1 MSRPPRLLALGA
13 IVLALVLGRVAA
25 PGLIG
30 DVLVS
35 ASLRSPALLSLP
47 LLGDIVVERLGDRIS
62 APARS
67 DTTLVTVE
75 IAAGSSSSEIA
86 AQLYEAGLIGDET
99 GFIVAVSRAGLEGG
113 LQAGLF
119 QVAASMTPSEIAVA
133 LTQPY
138 REPAIAVQLRA
149 GLRLEQIVAQIG
161 TLDLPFT
168 QRELLDLLRAPSAE
182 ILADYDW
189 LDLPTGST
197 LEGRLGAG
205 TFNVPVSATADRFVR
220 MLLDRFA
227 EEVPAELRG
236 SAPDGRSFHE
246 VLTMASIVEREAALD
261 EERPRMAGVYAY
273 RLQQGIGL
281 FADPTIIWV
290 ADSAALRNLK
300 LEKWQ
305 AYEFWTFP
313 EQPYVGLVPPRVPKD
328 LVPWNTFV
336 RGGLPP
342 TPICSPS
349 RASIEAAL
357 TPDTS
362 RKEMYFV
369 LIPGA
374 NGRHDFS
381 QTLAEH
387 EAKAR
392 KYGWK

>member
-25 PGLIG
+25 PALIG

-62 APARS
+62 APAGS

-168 QRELLDLLRAPSAE
+168 QRELLDLLRSPSAE

-189 LDLPTGST
+189 LDLPSGST

-205 TFNVPVSATADRFVR
+205 TFNVPVSATAERFVR

-236 SAPDGRSFHE
+236 SAQDGRSFHE

-273 RLQQGIGL
+273 RLQEGIGL

-300 LEKWQ
+300 LEKWKS
-305 AYEFWTFP
+305 YEFWTFP

-357 TPDTS
+357 APDTS
-362 RKEMYFV
+362 QKEMYFV

>member
-62 APARS
+62 APAGS

-261 EERPRMAGVYAY
+261 EERPRIAGVYAY

-290 ADSAALRNLK
+290 GDSAALRNLK

>member
-25 PGLIG
+25 PALIG

-62 APARS
+62 APAGS

-182 ILADYDW
+182 ILADYEW

-205 TFNVPVSATADRFVR
+205 TFNVPVSATAERFVR

-357 TPDTS
+357 APDTS

>member
-13 IVLALVLGRVAA
+13 IVLALVLGRAAA
-25 PGLIG
+25 PALIG
-30 DVLVS
+30 DALVS

-47 LLGDIVVERLGDRIS
+47 VLGDIVVDRLGDRIS
-62 APARS
+62 APAGT

-75 IAAGSSSSEIA
+75 IAAGSSSSQIA

-99 GFIVAVSRAGLEGG
+99 GFIVAVSRTGLEGD

-168 QRELLDLLRAPSAE
+168 QRELLDLLRAPSAK

-189 LDLPTGST
+189 LDLPSGST

-205 TFNVPVSATADRFVR
+205 TFNVPVSATAERFVR

-227 EEVPAELRG
+227 EEIPAELRG

-290 ADSAALRNLK
+290 ADSAALRNLN

-305 AYEFWTFP
+305 SYEFWTFP

-357 TPDTS
+357 APDTS

-369 LIPGA
+369 LIPGT

>member
-13 IVLALVLGRVAA
+13 IVLALLLGRAAA
-25 PGLIG
+25 PALIG
-30 DVLVS
+30 DALVS

-47 LLGDIVVERLGDRIS
+47 VLGDIVVDRLGDRIS
-62 APARS
+62 APAGS

-168 QRELLDLLRAPSAE
+168 QRELLDILRTPPAE
-182 ILADYDW
+182 IIADYDW

-197 LEGRLGAG
+197 LEGRLGTG
-205 TFNVPVSATADRFVR
+205 TFNVPVSATAERFVR

-227 EEVPAELRG
+227 EEIPAELRG

-305 AYEFWTFP
+305 TYEFWTFP

-349 RASIEAAL
+349 RASVEAAL
-357 TPDTS
+357 APDTS

-369 LIPGA
+369 LIPGT

>member
-13 IVLALVLGRVAA
+13 IVLALLLGRVAA
-25 PGLIG
+25 PALIG

-62 APARS
+62 APAGS

-86 AQLYEAGLIGDET
+86 AQLYQAGLIGDEI
-99 GFIVAVSRAGLEGG
+99 GFIVAVSRAGLEGD

-119 QVAASMTPSEIAVA
+119 QVAANMTPSEIAVA

-168 QRELLDLLRAPSAE
+168 QRELLNLLRAPSAE

-205 TFNVPVSATADRFVR
+205 TFNVPVSATAERFVR

-305 AYEFWTFP
+305 TYEFWTFP

>member
-25 PGLIG
+25 PALIG

-62 APARS
+62 APAGS

-86 AQLYEAGLIGDET
+86 AQLFEAGLIGDET

-205 TFNVPVSATADRFVR
+205 TFNVPVSATAERFVR

-300 LEKWQ
+300 LEKWKS
-305 AYEFWTFP
+305 YEFWTFP

-357 TPDTS
+357 APDTS

>member
-25 PGLIG
+25 PALIG
-30 DVLVS
+30 DALVS

-47 LLGDIVVERLGDRIS
+47 LLGDIVVDRLGDRIS
-62 APARS
+62 APAGS

-168 QRELLDLLRAPSAE
+168 QRELLDLLRTPPAE

-189 LDLPTGST
+189 LDLPVGST

-205 TFNVPVSATADRFVR
+205 TFNVPVSATAERFVR

-227 EEVPAELRG
+227 EEIPAELRG

-273 RLQQGIGL
+273 RLQEGIGL

-305 AYEFWTFP
+305 SYEFWTFP

-357 TPDTS
+357 APDTS

>member
-25 PGLIG
+25 PALIG

-47 LLGDIVVERLGDRIS
+47 LLGDIVVDRLGDRIS
-62 APARS
+62 APAGS

-205 TFNVPVSATADRFVR
+205 TFNVPVSATAERFVR

-305 AYEFWTFP
+305 TYEFWTFP

-357 TPDTS
+357 APDTS

>member
-25 PGLIG
+25 PALIG

-62 APARS
+62 APAGS

-86 AQLYEAGLIGDET
+86 TQLYEAGLIGDET

-205 TFNVPVSATADRFVR
+205 TFNVPVSATAERFVR

-236 SAPDGRSFHE
+236 SALDGRSFHE

-300 LEKWQ
+300 LEKWKS
-305 AYEFWTFP
+305 YEFWTFP

-357 TPDTS
+357 APDTS

>member
-13 IVLALVLGRVAA
+13 IVLALVLGRAAA
-25 PGLIG
+25 PALIG
-30 DVLVS
+30 DALVS

-47 LLGDIVVERLGDRIS
+47 VLGDIVVDRLGDRIS
-62 APARS
+62 APAGT

-75 IAAGSSSSEIA
+75 IAAGSSSSQIA

-168 QRELLDLLRAPSAE
+168 QRELFDLLRAPSAK

-189 LDLPTGST
+189 LDLPPGST

-205 TFNVPVSATADRFVR
+205 TFNVPVSATAERFVR

-227 EEVPAELRG
+227 EEIPAELRG

-290 ADSAALRNLK
+290 ADSAELRNLK

-305 AYEFWTFP
+305 TYEFWTFP

-357 TPDTS
+357 APDTS

-369 LIPGA
+369 LIPGT

>member
-13 IVLALVLGRVAA
+13 IVLALLLGRAAA
-25 PGLIG
+25 PALIG
-30 DVLVS
+30 DALVS

-62 APARS
+62 APAGS

-205 TFNVPVSATADRFVR
+205 TFNVPVSATAERFVR

-227 EEVPAELRG
+227 EEIPAELRG

-273 RLQQGIGL
+273 RLQEGIGL

-300 LEKWQ
+300 LEKWKS
-305 AYEFWTFP
+305 YEFWTFP

-357 TPDTS
+357 APDMS
-362 RKEMYFV
+362 RKEAYFV
-369 LIPGA
+369 LIPGT

>member
-25 PGLIG
+25 PALIG

-62 APARS
+62 APAGS

-86 AQLYEAGLIGDET
+86 AQLFEAGLIGDET

-119 QVAASMTPSEIAVA
+119 QVAASMMPSEIAVA

-205 TFNVPVSATADRFVR
+205 TFNVPVSATAERFVR

-305 AYEFWTFP
+305 TYEFWTFP

>member
-1 MSRPPRLLALGA
+1 
-13 IVLALVLGRVAA
+13 
-25 PGLIG
+25 
-30 DVLVS
+30 
-35 ASLRSPALLSLP
+35 
-47 LLGDIVVERLGDRIS
+47 
-62 APARS
+62 
-67 DTTLVTVE
+67 
-75 IAAGSSSSEIA
+75 
-86 AQLYEAGLIGDET
+86 
-99 GFIVAVSRAGLEGG
+99 
-113 LQAGLF
+113 
-119 QVAASMTPSEIAVA
+119 MTPSEIAVA

-168 QRELLDLLRAPSAE
+168 QRELLDLLRTPPAE

-189 LDLPTGST
+189 LDLPTDST
-197 LEGRLGAG
+197 LEGRLGTG
-205 TFNVPVSATADRFVR
+205 TFNVPVSATAERFVR

-227 EEVPAELRG
+227 EEIPAELRG

-300 LEKWQ
+300 IEKWKS
-305 AYEFWTFP
+305 YEFWTFP

-357 TPDTS
+357 APDMS

-369 LIPGA
+369 LIPGT

>member
-13 IVLALVLGRVAA
+13 IVLVLLLGRAAA
-25 PGLIG
+25 PALIG
-30 DVLVS
+30 DALVS

-62 APARS
+62 APAGT

-86 AQLYEAGLIGDET
+86 AQLYKAGLIGDET

-119 QVAASMTPSEIAVA
+119 QVAASMTPSEIAVT

-168 QRELLDLLRAPSAE
+168 QRELLDLLRTPSAE

-189 LDLPTGST
+189 LDLPAGST

-205 TFNVPVSATADRFVR
+205 TFNVPVSATAERFVR

-227 EEVPAELRG
+227 EEIPEELRG

-246 VLTMASIVEREAALD
+246 VLAMASIVEREAALD

-273 RLQQGIGL
+273 RLQEGIGL

-300 LEKWQ
+300 LEKWKS
-305 AYEFWTFP
+305 YEFWTFP

-357 TPDTS
+357 APDTS

-369 LIPGA
+369 LIPGT

>member
-13 IVLALVLGRVAA
+13 IVFALVLGRVAA

-62 APARS
+62 APAGS

-290 ADSAALRNLK
+290 ADSAALRKLK

>member
-25 PGLIG
+25 PALIG

-62 APARS
+62 APAGS
-67 DTTLVTVE
+67 DTALVTVE

-86 AQLYEAGLIGDET
+86 TQLYDAGLIGDET

-205 TFNVPVSATADRFVR
+205 TFNVPVSATAERFVR

-305 AYEFWTFP
+305 TYEFWTFP

>member
-13 IVLALVLGRVAA
+13 IVLALLLGRVAA
-25 PGLIG
+25 PALIG
-30 DVLVS
+30 DALVS

-47 LLGDIVVERLGDRIS
+47 VLGDIVVDRLGDRIS
-62 APARS
+62 APAGS

-205 TFNVPVSATADRFVR
+205 TFNVPVSATAERFVR

-227 EEVPAELRG
+227 EEVPTELRG
-236 SAPDGRSFHE
+236 SAQDGRSFHE

-305 AYEFWTFP
+305 TYEFWTFP

-349 RASIEAAL
+349 RASIKAAL
-357 TPDTS
+357 APDTS

>member
-25 PGLIG
+25 PALIG

-62 APARS
+62 APAGS
-67 DTTLVTVE
+67 DTALVTVE
-75 IAAGSSSSEIA
+75 IAGGSSSSEIA
-86 AQLYEAGLIGDET
+86 TQLYDAGLIGDET

-205 TFNVPVSATADRFVR
+205 TFNVPVSATAERFVR

-305 AYEFWTFP
+305 TYEFWTFP

-357 TPDTS
+357 APDTS

>member
-1 MSRPPRLLALGA
+1 VLL
-13 IVLALVLGRVAA
+13 LGRAAA
-25 PGLIG
+25 PALIG
-30 DVLVS
+30 DALVS

-47 LLGDIVVERLGDRIS
+47 LLGDIVVERLGDRIKR
-62 APARS
+62 PAGT

-86 AQLYEAGLIGDET
+86 AQLYKAGLIGDET

-119 QVAASMTPSEIAVA
+119 QVAASMTPSEIAVT

-168 QRELLDLLRAPSAE
+168 QRELLDLLRTPSAE

-189 LDLPTGST
+189 LDLPAGST

-205 TFNVPVSATADRFVR
+205 TFNVPVSATAERFVR

-227 EEVPAELRG
+227 EEIPEELRG

-246 VLTMASIVEREAALD
+246 VLAMASIVEREAALD

-273 RLQQGIGL
+273 RLQEGIGL

-300 LEKWQ
+300 LEKWKS
-305 AYEFWTFP
+305 YEFWTFP

-357 TPDTS
+357 APDTS

-369 LIPGA
+369 LIPGT

>member
-25 PGLIG
+25 PALIG

-62 APARS
+62 APAGS

-182 ILADYDW
+182 ILADYEW

-205 TFNVPVSATADRFVR
+205 TFNVPVSATAERFVR

>member
-62 APARS
+62 APAGS

-205 TFNVPVSATADRFVR
+205 TFNVPVSATAERFVR

>member
-25 PGLIG
+25 PALIG

-62 APARS
+62 APAGS

-119 QVAASMTPSEIAVA
+119 QVATSMTPSEIAVA

-138 REPAIAVQLRA
+138 REPAVAVQLRA

-205 TFNVPVSATADRFVR
+205 TFNVPVSATAERFVR

-227 EEVPAELRG
+227 EGVPAELRG

-305 AYEFWTFP
+305 TYEFWTFP

-357 TPDTS
+357 APDTS

>member
-13 IVLALVLGRVAA
+13 IVLALLLGRVAA
-25 PGLIG
+25 PALIG

-47 LLGDIVVERLGDRIS
+47 FLGDIVVERLGDRIS
-62 APARS
+62 APAGS

-119 QVAASMTPSEIAVA
+119 QLAASMTPSEIAVA

-168 QRELLDLLRAPSAE
+168 QRELLDLLRTPPAE

-189 LDLPTGST
+189 LDLPTGAT

-205 TFNVPVSATADRFVR
+205 TFNVPVSATAEYFVR

-305 AYEFWTFP
+305 TYEFWTFP

-357 TPDTS
+357 APDTS

>member
-13 IVLALVLGRVAA
+13 IVLALVLGRAAA
-25 PGLIG
+25 PALMG
-30 DVLVS
+30 DALVS

-47 LLGDIVVERLGDRIS
+47 VLGDIVVDRLGDRIS
-62 APARS
+62 APAGT

-75 IAAGSSSSEIA
+75 IAAGSSSSQIA

-133 LTQPY
+133 LTRPY

-168 QRELLDLLRAPSAE
+168 QRELLDLLRTPPAE

-205 TFNVPVSATADRFVR
+205 TFNVPVSATAERFVR

-227 EEVPAELRG
+227 EEIPAELRG

-273 RLQQGIGL
+273 RLQEGIGL

-300 LEKWQ
+300 LEKWKS
-305 AYEFWTFP
+305 YEFWTFP

-357 TPDTS
+357 APDTS

-369 LIPGA
+369 LIPGT

>member
-25 PGLIG
+25 PALIG

-62 APARS
+62 APAGS

-86 AQLYEAGLIGDET
+86 AQLFEAGLIGDET

-205 TFNVPVSATADRFVR
+205 TFNVPVSATAERFVR

-305 AYEFWTFP
+305 TYEFWTFP

-357 TPDTS
+357 APDTS

>member
-13 IVLALVLGRVAA
+13 IVLALLLGRAAA
-25 PGLIG
+25 PALIG
-30 DVLVS
+30 DALVS

-62 APARS
+62 APAGS

-168 QRELLDLLRAPSAE
+168 QRELLELLRAPSAK

-205 TFNVPVSATADRFVR
+205 TFNVPVSATAERFVR

-227 EEVPAELRG
+227 EEIPAELRG

-300 LEKWQ
+300 LEKWKS
-305 AYEFWTFP
+305 YEFWTFP

-357 TPDTS
+357 APDTS

-369 LIPGA
+369 LIPGT

>member
-1 MSRPPRLLALGA
+1 MRRQPRFIALGV

-25 PGLIG
+25 PALIG

-47 LLGDIVVERLGDRIS
+47 ILGDIVVERLGDRIS
-62 APARS
+62 TPAGS

-75 IAAGSSSSEIA
+75 IAPGSSSRAIA
-86 AQLYEAGLIGDET
+86 TQLFNAGLIGDET
-99 GFIVAVSRAGLEGG
+99 GFIVAVGRVGLDGG

-119 QVAASMTPSEIAVA
+119 QIAASMTPSEIAIA

-138 REPAIAVQLRA
+138 REAAIAVQLRA
-149 GLRLEQIVAQIG
+149 GLRLEQIVAQVG

-168 QRELLDLLRAPSAE
+168 QRDLLSLLRTPTAK

-189 LDLPTGST
+189 LGLPNGAT

-205 TFNVPVSATADRFVR
+205 TFNVPISATAEVFVR

-227 EEVPAELRG
+227 EVVPAELRG

-273 RLQQGIGL
+273 RLQKGIGL

-290 ADSAALRNLK
+290 ADSAALRTLK

-305 AYEFWTFP
+305 TYEFWTFP

-349 RASIEAAL
+349 RASIEAAIS
-357 TPDTS
+357 PDTS

>member
-25 PGLIG
+25 PALIG

-62 APARS
+62 APAGS

-161 TLDLPFT
+161 TLDLPFK

-182 ILADYDW
+182 ILADYEW

-205 TFNVPVSATADRFVR
+205 TFNVPVSATAERFVR

>member
-13 IVLALVLGRVAA
+13 IVLALVLGRAAA
-25 PGLIG
+25 PALIG
-30 DVLVS
+30 DALVS

-47 LLGDIVVERLGDRIS
+47 LLGDIVVDRLGDRIS
-62 APARS
+62 APAGS
-67 DTTLVTVE
+67 DTTLITVE

-205 TFNVPVSATADRFVR
+205 TFNVPVSATAERFVR

-227 EEVPAELRG
+227 EEIPAELRG

-273 RLQQGIGL
+273 RLQEGIGL

-300 LEKWQ
+300 LEKWKS
-305 AYEFWTFP
+305 YEFWTFP

-357 TPDTS
+357 APDTS

-369 LIPGA
+369 LIPGT

>member
-25 PGLIG
+25 PALIG

-62 APARS
+62 APAGS

-168 QRELLDLLRAPSAE
+168 QRELLDLLRTPPAE
-182 ILADYDW
+182 IIADYDW

-197 LEGRLGAG
+197 LEGRLGTG
-205 TFNVPVSATADRFVR
+205 TFNVPVSATAERFVR

-227 EEVPAELRG
+227 EEIPAELRG

-305 AYEFWTFP
+305 TYEFWTFP

>member
-25 PGLIG
+25 PALIG
-30 DVLVS
+30 DVLVG

-62 APARS
+62 APAGS

-205 TFNVPVSATADRFVR
+205 TFNVPVSATAERFVR

-305 AYEFWTFP
+305 TYEFWTFP

>member
-1 MSRPPRLLALGA
+1 MSRPPRLLTLGA
-13 IVLALVLGRVAA
+13 IVLVLLLGRAAA
-25 PGLIG
+25 PALIG
-30 DVLVS
+30 DALVS

-62 APARS
+62 APAGT

-86 AQLYEAGLIGDET
+86 AQLYKAGLIGDET

-119 QVAASMTPSEIAVA
+119 QVAASMTPSEIAVT

-168 QRELLDLLRAPSAE
+168 QRELLDLLRAPSAK

-189 LDLPTGST
+189 LDLPAGST

-205 TFNVPVSATADRFVR
+205 TFNVPVSATAERFVR

-227 EEVPAELRG
+227 EEIPAELRG

-305 AYEFWTFP
+305 SYEFWTFP

-357 TPDTS
+357 APDTS

-369 LIPGA
+369 LIPGT

>member
-1 MSRPPRLLALGA
+1 MSRPPRLIALGA

-25 PGLIG
+25 PALIG
-30 DVLVS
+30 DALVS

-62 APARS
+62 APAGS

-119 QVAASMTPSEIAVA
+119 QVAASMTPSEIAVT

-168 QRELLDLLRAPSAE
+168 QRELLDLLRAPSAK

-189 LDLPTGST
+189 LDLPAGST

-205 TFNVPVSATADRFVR
+205 TFNVPVSATAERFVR

-227 EEVPAELRG
+227 EEIPEELRG

-246 VLTMASIVEREAALD
+246 VLAMASIVEREAALD

-300 LEKWQ
+300 LEKWKS
-305 AYEFWTFP
+305 YEFWTFP

-357 TPDTS
+357 APDTS

-369 LIPGA
+369 LIPGT

>member
-62 APARS
+62 APAGS

-290 ADSAALRNLK
+290 ADSAALRKLK

>member
-25 PGLIG
+25 PALIG

-62 APARS
+62 APAGS

-86 AQLYEAGLIGDET
+86 AQLYEGGLIGDET

-168 QRELLDLLRAPSAE
+168 QRELLDLLRTPPAE
-182 ILADYDW
+182 ILADYEW
-189 LDLPTGST
+189 LDLPVGST

-205 TFNVPVSATADRFVR
+205 TFNVPVSATAERFAR

-227 EEVPAELRG
+227 EEIPAELRG

-290 ADSAALRNLK
+290 ADSAALRNLA
-300 LEKWQ
+300 LEKWKS
-305 AYEFWTFP
+305 YEFWTFP

-357 TPDTS
+357 APDTS
-362 RKEMYFV
+362 RKEAYFV

>member
-13 IVLALVLGRVAA
+13 IVLALLLGRAAA
-25 PGLIG
+25 PALIG
-30 DVLVS
+30 DALVS

-47 LLGDIVVERLGDRIS
+47 VLGDIVVDRLGDRIS
-62 APARS
+62 APAGT

-168 QRELLDLLRAPSAE
+168 QRELLDLLRTPPAE
-182 ILADYDW
+182 IIADYDW

-197 LEGRLGAG
+197 LEGRLGTG
-205 TFNVPVSATADRFVR
+205 TFNVPVSATAERFVR

-227 EEVPAELRG
+227 EEIPAELRG

-305 AYEFWTFP
+305 TYEFWTFP

-349 RASIEAAL
+349 RASVEAAL
-357 TPDTS
+357 APDTS

-369 LIPGA
+369 LIPGT